1 MQHEKNNNPIFGKKM
16 TKAHEL
22 PKPKQL
28 DMHYPCRTNDNG
40 AWMTEIEAILLVI
53 EDEPI
58 TRTQLAAHFQREGY
72 TVLARENASDVEETI
87 KNENVDICLIDINL
101 PGKDGLTLTRELR
114 SRSDVGIILV
124 TGKDEQIDRI
134 VGLESGADD
143 YVTKPFDP
151 RELLS
156 RVKNLLWRLRAQ
168 QQQKAQ
174 GTQRHFADWTLNLNK
189 RELTTPAGLAQP
201 LSAGEFH
208 LLLALMDSA
217 GEALNRDQL
226 MNKIRNREW
235 YPDDRYIDVLVGQ
248 VRRKFRAHDPST
260 TFISTIH
267 GTGYLFAPAVN

>member
-1 MQHEKNNNPIFGKKM
+1 MSDNI
-16 TKAHEL
+16 
-22 PKPKQL
+22 
-28 DMHYPCRTNDNG
+28 TN
-40 AWMTEIEAILLVI
+40 LLII

-58 TRTQLAAHFQREGY
+58 TRNQLTAHFEKEGY
-72 TVLARENASDVEETI
+72 RVYAQDTAENAEKLIAD
-87 KNENVDICLIDINL
+87 NDIEVCLVDINL

-114 SRSDVGIILV
+114 THSDVGIILV
-124 TGKDEQIDRI
+124 SGKGEQIDRI

-156 RVKNLLWRLRAQ
+156 RVKNLLWRVKTQ
-168 QQQKAQ
+168 EKQKEK
-174 GTQRHFADWTLNLNK
+174 GFKRSFESWTLDLNK
-189 RELTTPAGLAQP
+189 RELVTPNGDTQS

-208 LLLALMDSA
+208 LLLALIESA
-217 GEALNRDQL
+217 GEVLTRDQL

-248 VRRKFRAHDPST
+248 VRRKFRQYAPDT

-267 GTGYLFAPAVN
+267 GTGYLFSPEVT

>member
-1 MQHEKNNNPIFGKKM
+1 MSQQS
-16 TKAHEL
+16 AS
-22 PKPKQL
+22 
-28 DMHYPCRTNDNG
+28 
-40 AWMTEIEAILLVI
+40 LLII

-58 TRTQLAAHFQREGY
+58 TRSQLASHFEKEGY
-72 TVLARENASDVEETI
+72 TVLTSGDADGVIDQVEDNDVA
-87 KNENVDICLIDINL
+87 ICLIDINL

-114 SRSDVGIILV
+114 AASDVGIILV
-124 TGKDEQIDRI
+124 TGKDDPVDRI

-156 RVKNLLWRLRAQ
+156 RVKNLLWRVQAQ
-168 QQQKAQ
+168 EKQKEK
-174 GTQRHFADWTLNLNK
+174 GFKRRFEGWNLDLNK
-189 RELTTPAGLAQP
+189 RELTTPEGKVQP

-208 LLLALMDSA
+208 LLLALIENA
-217 GEALNRDQL
+217 GEVMTRDQL

-248 VRRKFRAHDPST
+248 VRRKFRQFDPDT

-267 GTGYLFAPAVN
+267 GTGYLFAPMVS

>member
-1 MQHEKNNNPIFGKKM
+1 MVQPAVK
-16 TKAHEL
+16 
-22 PKPKQL
+22 
-28 DMHYPCRTNDNG
+28 
-40 AWMTEIEAILLVI
+40 LLII

-58 TRTQLAAHFQREGY
+58 TRSKLAAHFEKEGY
-72 TVLARENASDVEETI
+72 AVTCREDGSDALKLVTEENI
-87 KNENVDICLIDINL
+87 ELCLIDINL

-114 SRSDVGIILV
+114 ASSDIGIILV

-156 RVKNLLWRLRAQ
+156 RVKNLHWRVQAQ
-168 QQQKAQ
+168 EKQKEK
-174 GTQRHFADWTLNLNK
+174 GFKRHFEGWTLDLNK
-189 RELTTPAGLAQP
+189 RQLVTPEAKVQS
-201 LSAGEFH
+201 LSAGEYH
-208 LLLALMDSA
+208 LLMALIESA
-217 GEALNRDQL
+217 GEVMTRDQL

-248 VRRKFRAHDPST
+248 VRRKFRQHAPGT

-267 GTGYLFAPAVN
+267 GTGYLFAPNVE